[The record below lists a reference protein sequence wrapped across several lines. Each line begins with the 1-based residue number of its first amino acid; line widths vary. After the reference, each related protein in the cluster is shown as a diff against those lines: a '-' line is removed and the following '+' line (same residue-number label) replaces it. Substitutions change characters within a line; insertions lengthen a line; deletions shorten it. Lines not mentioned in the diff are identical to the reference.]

1 MSQKKKRESALGR
14 GLDALIRTQ
23 PVEEPET
30 LEEDEK
36 NIKTETFVEEEK
48 TLKKKTLP
56 AKKTQKPAKTS
67 GRSTAKTA
75 RKTPEKA
82 QKPKIP
88 KPKKEPETAA
98 EDFNVDSQLLEEVMA
113 EVAKNPR
120 ISLWSAKSAAVLRYL
135 RKTKPAFSISKE
147 ASALIEDAVKEKY
160 PDLWEIFEGEGL

>member
-23 PVEEPET
+23 PVEEPE
-30 LEEDEK
+30 EK
-36 NIKTETFVEEEK
+36 GQDVESETPAEEEK
-48 TLKKKTLP
+48 PTQRKTSPSKKTR
-56 AKKTQKPAKTS
+56 KPSKTS

-88 KPKKEPETAA
+88 RPKKEPETAA
-98 EDFNVDSQLLEEVMA
+98 EDFNVDSHLLEEVMA